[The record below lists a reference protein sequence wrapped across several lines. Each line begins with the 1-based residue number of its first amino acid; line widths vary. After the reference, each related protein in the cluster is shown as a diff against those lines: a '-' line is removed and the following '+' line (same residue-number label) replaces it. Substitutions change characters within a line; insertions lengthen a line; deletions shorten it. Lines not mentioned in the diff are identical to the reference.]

1 MLVLV
6 QGSTGAGKT
15 WFMVNKL
22 LKPEW
27 ERNTQIYPNFPMWF
41 DNISS
46 NITRWHVL
54 DDTFHLS
61 NGIIAIDEG
70 QKLLNARRWASLPI
84 GFSDKIAEHR
94 HEKLDIITASQDISH
109 IDVRLRQNIHE
120 LYTCQSILR
129 IPRNQRKK
137 PFFQILR
144 INKKIKMPSSDS
156 GRLRWK
162 SQGNDKMFFL
172 SKYWTK
178 TFYDTHG
185 QIGANDFLC
194 KIKLDQ
200 KLKSKKHEW
209 KAKIYATDLVNSG
222 KARL

>member
-1 MLVLV
+1 MLTLV
-6 QGSTGAGKT
+6 QGATGAGKT
-15 WFMVNKL
+15 WFMVNVL

-27 ERNTQIYPNFPMWF
+27 SRQTDIYPNFPMWF
-41 DNISS
+41 DNEST
-46 NITRWHVL
+46 NVTRWHVL

-94 HEKLDIITASQDISH
+94 HDKLDIITASQDISH

-120 LYTCQSILR
+120 LYTCSSVVR
-129 IPRNQRKK
+129 FPRNQRIK
-137 PFFQILR
+137 PFFQVLKV
-144 INKKIKMPSSDS
+144 NKKIKLPSADS

-162 SQGNDKMFFL
+162 KQGHDKLYFL
-172 SKYWTK
+172 SRFWTK
-178 TFYDTHG
+178 TYYDTHG

-194 KIKLDQ
+194 KIKLIT
-200 KLKSKKHEW
+200 KGKKQVW
-209 KAKIYATDLVNSG
+209 SAKVYATDLVNSG
-222 KARL
+222 KARI